1 MRSTANDI
9 TALTHLN
16 VSNERLDANAI
27 KLRHQSVLVLVSVV
41 LVGVSHEVNNSTETV
56 LLFFFLLFFFRLPV
70 DFCGLNGEVCN
81 QLTRGIHAL
90 IGAVSAD
97 SFRTIHSYTN
107 TFHMPFFSPWFP
119 EKVTSH

>member
-1 MRSTANDI
+1 M
-9 TALTHLN
+9 
-16 VSNERLDANAI
+16 
-27 KLRHQSVLVLVSVV
+27 LVLVSIV
-41 LVGVSHEVNNSTETV
+41 LVGVSHEVNNSFERNCSFI
-56 LLFFFLLFFFRLPV
+56 FFFLFFFFRLPV

-119 EKVTSH
+119 EKVTSHSASIAYVSIFQSESFQIEVYRNQVGN